1 MPERVQF
8 EDFWVEIRRRNLW
21 LIKLRYGAVLM
32 LTSMILGTYLL
43 KIIYPDFDLDTKPHW
58 IIALSILVYNIFY
71 HLLWRKLATARG
83 WFREESESK
92 KQFKF
97 RSTHFSLLQI
107 CTDFLALILFIY
119 FTGGIETPI
128 FVLYIFHVIIG
139 SLFLPGIIMT
149 IIITAVFIISVL
161 ITLFEYLGYIP
172 HHPIYGLITEDSY
185 YNIQYIIV
193 FYAIF
198 ALALY
203 LSTYLANSIA
213 KELYRSHRSLDE
225 AYNELERAEKAK
237 SKYIMSFVH
246 DLKTPLS
253 AVITYIN
260 MMLEGAY
267 GEIPMQL
274 KTPLER
280 SKIRLNN
287 GIELINDILYLSSLK
302 LGILTT
308 KVQPINLVAFFKE
321 ILDEFKD
328 TIQTKEIQVQI
339 KSYPDE
345 EIYFNGD
352 KTILKLA
359 FANLI
364 SNSLK
369 YTDSGGEVEIYI
381 NDSPKV
387 LVISIADS
395 GIGIPDK
402 EKDKIFN
409 DFYRSTISKKKGIEG
424 TGLGMSVVLEA
435 LKYYNATIKLES
447 PSHLQKSANI
457 PGTEFIIEFKKL

>member
-1 MPERVQF
+1 
-8 EDFWVEIRRRNLW
+8 
-21 LIKLRYGAVLM
+21 M
-32 LTSMILGTYLL
+32 LTMMILGIYLL
-43 KIIYPDFDLDTKPHW
+43 RIIYPNFYLDTLPHW
-58 IIALSILVYNIFY
+58 IIASSILIYNIFF
-71 HLLWRKLATARG
+71 HLLWRKLAKERK
-83 WFREESESK
+83 WFSEKSELK
-92 KQFKF
+92 KEIKF

-149 IIITAVFIISVL
+149 MIITAVFIISVI
-161 ITLFEYLGYIP
+161 ITLSEYFGYIP
-172 HHPIYGLITEDSY
+172 HHSIYGLIADGSY
-185 YNIQYIIV
+185 HNIQYIIV

-213 KELYRSHRSLDE
+213 KELYKSHRALDE
-225 AYNELERAEKAK
+225 AYNELEKAEKAK

-253 AVITYIN
+253 AVITYLN

-267 GEIPMQL
+267 GSIPEQL
-274 KTPLER
+274 RTPLER

-287 GIELINDILYLSSLK
+287 GIDLINDILYLSSLK

-308 KVQPINLVAFFKE
+308 SSQAINLVALFKE

-328 TIQTKEIQVQI
+328 TIQAKEIDVEI
-339 KSYPDE
+339 KSHPD
-345 EIYFNGD
+345 YDVLFNGD

-359 FANLI
+359 FSNLI

-369 YTDSGGEVEIYI
+369 YTEPKGKVEIYI
-381 NDSPKV
+381 NDSPK
-387 LVISIADS
+387 LLTISIADS
-395 GIGIPDK
+395 GIGIPEK

-409 DFYRSTISKKKGIEG
+409 DFYRSSISKKKGIEG

-435 LKYYNATIKLES
+435 LKYYNGTIKLES
-447 PSHLQKSANI
+447 PSHLQKSIDN
-457 PGTEFIIEFKKL
+457 PGTEFIIEFKKS